1 VAHGWINRGLPAGA
15 IGDFVRSLAH
25 RIAGFP
31 AAGRV
36 ALKDRSN
43 AIALAPPE
51 DFRRDSDL
59 FLECARSPEA
69 QSQTRAAMSRGFQT
83 REAEMDLARMV
94 DELGRTTH
102 V

>member
-1 VAHGWINRGLPAGA
+1 LPAGEL
-15 IGDFVRSLAH
+15 GEFVRSLAR

-36 ALKDRSN
+36 ALKERIN
-43 AIALAPPE
+43 AIALAPID

-59 FLECARSPEA
+59 FLECARGPEA
-69 QSQTRAAMSRGFQT
+69 QSRTRAAMNGGFQT

-94 DELGRTTH
+94 GELGRKTNI
-102 V
+102 